1 MAFSQDGD
9 TLATSAGADDAAVR
23 LWHVRDRRSP
33 VPGVVLAV
41 NSALTLAFSPA
52 GDVLVAGGVLG
63 DLHAWNV
70 TDPDNPVALDTDT
83 SSGADKPAF
92 TAVAFRPDGTSFVA
106 ADDSAAVSVGVRQR
120 GEHPEDSLVLM
131 SAGLVGQGGE
141 QTVAFSPDGR
151 HLLTGDRNGGVDLWT
166 TPLPILSGG
175 IGPDDQHGTTF
186 NSDGTLVVSNADPQ
200 SPTDRVRLW
209 ELDTSSRP
217 TLAATL
223 PSQWKH
229 AAFLS
234 DGRTLLAEKPLG
246 DTLGLWDIADPRHPR
261 LAATIAETEQKH
273 AADQAELG
281 SPESATN
288 RDGLL
293 AVSLRSGAGVQLWNI
308 HDARHPALV
317 TTIELDA
324 GTAGGSPESVRAMW
338 FLDDTTLGMITDDLH
353 LWDLRDPRHP
363 RQSAEPINPGNASG
377 FVFVGSTRLLLAPN
391 PIGAGTTAWSLADI
405 DHPVNLL
412 EKGSTDNGKPTSI
425 DADPGGIVYVDD
437 RTFVAGAQNNQL
449 IQVWD
454 LSDAEHPT
462 VRSSLAT
469 ASTTGSLASDADG
482 HFLAS
487 AGFADGTEHI
497 WTLSGAD
504 EPTIAD
510 FADVPATTF
519 LAFSPD
525 GRSLAA
531 DLPVTAGSGVLVAD
545 GATGFAVWPTDL
557 APVYH
562 RLCSIRRGVH
572 DLHQYQPA
580 QYFRPAC
587 Q

>member
-308 HDARHPALV
+308 HDARHPLWSRRSNSTRERPGAHRSRC
-317 TTIELDA
+317 A
-324 GTAGGSPESVRAMW
+324 RCGSSMTPRWHDHRRPAPVGPPRSTSSTPERRA
-338 FLDDTTLGMITDDLH
+338 DQ
-353 LWDLRDPRHP
+353 P
-363 RQSAEPINPGNASG
+363 RQRQ
-377 FVFVGSTRLLLAPN
+377 RLRLR
-391 PIGAGTTAWSLADI
+391 GVD
-405 DHPVNLL
+405 
-412 EKGSTDNGKPTSI
+412 PT
-425 DADPGGIVYVDD
+425 P
-437 RTFVAGAQNNQL
+437 
-449 IQVWD
+449 
-454 LSDAEHPT
+454 P
-462 VRSSLAT
+462 
-469 ASTTGSLASDADG
+469 
-482 HFLAS
+482 
-487 AGFADGTEHI
+487 GTEPDRRRHDRVEPGRHRP
-497 WTLSGAD
+497 SG
-504 EPTIAD
+504 EP
-510 FADVPATTF
+510 P
-519 LAFSPD
+519 
-525 GRSLAA
+525 RE
-531 DLPVTAGSGVLVAD
+531 
-545 GATGFAVWPTDL
+545 
-557 APVYH
+557 
-562 RLCSIRRGVH
+562 RLH
-572 DLHQYQPA
+572 
-580 QYFRPAC
+580 
-587 Q
+587 